1 MNVYPF
7 IEAEK
12 QEAGSVLR
20 ACWLVEVSRSALM
33 PTVPARPAGRS
44 TTLP

>member
-1 MNVYPF
+1 VNVYPF

-20 ACWLVEVSRSALM
+20 ACRLLEVSTRL
-33 PTVPARPAGRS
+33 RQLIGE
-44 TTLP
+44 

>member
-12 QEAGSVLR
+12 QGVGSVAT
-20 ACWLVEVSRSALM
+20 ACRLVEVSGPSWPRA
-33 PTVPARPAGRS
+33 VAGTAANAS
-44 TTLP
+44 PG